1 MSELKFTPGPWRVAK
16 DSWGRIEIESDN
28 ARDNADES
36 QVFVL
41 ARNIG
46 GRVHGESFDDFSE
59 VEANVKLI
67 AAAPDLWKAL
77 ERIARPHDCG
87 CVPCT
92 GSCTSEMALQI
103 TVDEMRELARAAIA
117 KATA

>member
-1 MSELKFTPGPWRVAK
+1 MSESRHTPGPWVVTTDLRQDDEIICDMLNEKGYVAITK
-16 DSWGRIEIESDN
+16 GQKLANWR
-28 ARDNADES
+28 AD
-36 QVFVL
+36 
-41 ARNIG
+41 A
-46 GRVHGESFDDFSE
+46 
-59 VEANVKLI
+59 KLI
-67 AAAPDLWKAL
+67 AAAPDLLKAL

-103 TVDEMRELARAAIA
+103 TVDEMRELARDAIA